1 MSDDDYQQLVER
13 VLHNVANP
21 MISTD
26 VGVEAA
32 RRAGRLAA
40 EQDIE

>member
-1 MSDDDYQQLVER
+1 MSENEYQELVER

-26 VGVEAA
+26 VG
-32 RRAGRLAA
+32 
-40 EQDIE
+40 IELKQKDGFL